1 MNNKFGKG
9 AVIGSIVGASAGVY
23 AASKMNWMQKKRIAR
38 NTKKAFSNMKSGMSF
53 FK

>member
-9 AVIGSIVGASAGVY
+9 AVIGSIVGAFAGAY
-23 AASKMNWMQKKRIAR
+23 AASKMSWIQKRKIAK
-38 NTKKAFSNMKSGMSF
+38 NTKKAFSNMKNGMNF